1 MTARHPQI
9 RLRAA
14 RAGQWIA
21 AGLFCLALF
30 FVGVSRPAAQGVSFG
45 APPGQD
51 LALQEK
57 LLKVRV
63 TQLARDLLGER
74 LVDVIIQIGYVRT
87 EKKQQR
93 ESPQRVKLPGFN
105 RHIEIIGEDNLEI
118 VPDFIRLRQI
128 FVLVSG
134 ELPSDPKAIAREL
147 RSQGGFDPRKGD
159 WLQVVVIP
167 EGAPREEPEALQA
180 SLLKSEQKGQP
191 GRPAEPE
198 EEAAAAN
205 GNGKKPGD
213 VAAEEVAEVSRDA
226 ESTAYLLRARAAF
239 FKEEYSNALR
249 QILKAIKVEP
259 NNPQAYAML
268 GSLYYRMNWTNLALK
283 YWEKSLTFDPDNRE
297 IEDLLEQIRVS
308 QG

>member
-1 MTARHPQI
+1 MTTRHPQTGF
-9 RLRAA
+9 RAA
-14 RAGQWIA
+14 KAGQWIA
-21 AGLFCLALF
+21 AGLLCLALF
-30 FVGVSRPAAQGVSFG
+30 FAGVSRPAAQGVSFG

-57 LLKVRV
+57 LLKKRV
-63 TQLARDLLGER
+63 TRLARDLLGER
-74 LVDVIIQIGYVRT
+74 LVDVIVQIGYVRT

-93 ESPQRVKLPGFN
+93 ESPQRIKLPGFN
-105 RHIEIIGEDNLEI
+105 RHIEITGEDNLEI

-134 ELPSDPKAIAREL
+134 DLPSDPKAIAREL

-180 SLLKSEQKGQP
+180 GLPKREGEGPP
-191 GRPAEPE
+191 GTPGEPT
-198 EEAAAAN
+198 EAARADN
-205 GNGKKPGD
+205 GNGKKPRG
-213 VAAEEVAEVSRDA
+213 VTAEEIAGVSREA

-239 FKEEYSNALR
+239 FKEHYSKALR
-249 QILKAIKVEP
+249 QILKSIKVEP

-283 YWEKSLTFDPDNRE
+283 YWEKSLAFDPDNRE

-308 QG
+308 Q

>member
-1 MTARHPQI
+1 MTTRHPQTGF
-9 RLRAA
+9 RAA
-14 RAGQWIA
+14 KAGQWIA
-21 AGLFCLALF
+21 AGLLCLALF
-30 FVGVSRPAAQGVSFG
+30 FTGVSRPAAQGVSFG
-45 APPGQD
+45 TPPGQD

-57 LLKVRV
+57 LLKERV
-63 TQLARDLLGER
+63 TRLARDLLGER
-74 LVDVIIQIGYVRT
+74 LVDVIVQIGYVRT

-93 ESPQRVKLPGFN
+93 ESPQRIKLPGFN
-105 RHIEIIGEDNLEI
+105 RHIEITGEDNLEI

-134 ELPSDPKAIAREL
+134 DLPSDPKAIAREL

-180 SLLKSEQKGQP
+180 GLPKREGEGPP
-191 GRPAEPE
+191 GTPGEPT
-198 EEAAAAN
+198 EAARADN
-205 GNGKKPGD
+205 GNGKKPRG
-213 VAAEEVAEVSRDA
+213 VTAEEIAGVSREA

-239 FKEEYSNALR
+239 FKEHYSKALR
-249 QILKAIKVEP
+249 QILKSIKVEP

-283 YWEKSLTFDPDNRE
+283 YWEKSLAFDPDNRE

-308 QG
+308 Q